1 MEGVSVLQGRA
12 GGVWR
17 WRSCHRFSW
26 RDALRLRDAAGFLGL
41 FRVGCLGCGFSRGLG
56 SSEGVQLAKYMVVGQ
71 VKGRCLKVLKVT
83 VHMSSCFG
91 SG

>member
-1 MEGVSVLQGRA
+1 M
-12 GGVWR
+12 
-17 WRSCHRFSW
+17 
-26 RDALRLRDAAGFLGL
+26 
-41 FRVGCLGCGFSRGLG
+41 VGCLGCGFSRGLG